1 MILTEAGPLIGNI
14 ISKLPTL
21 YRGANSD
28 SIIDFSRPARNEF
41 LTLIEDDLVALP
53 YIGDVAQSALTL
65 TSCYFLSS
73 LSLLMDIP
81 ELQVLRKL
89 DQINAKRDPVESL
102 LGSGASAYKFFGTE
116 NHDGSDVGV
125 EHWFGDPMNSIAGLE
140 ASHTHQYG
148 SKAQIDDKSLNF
160 SGHGVKNYQGGSSDQ
175 STQFQK
181 GSGQYN
187 GDMVS
192 MVDGSTKNSNN
203 RSNTTVNNQN
213 QSKNTTIVNEASKAP
228 STVGAS
234 FGRDTAVTLK
244 ELANL
249 SVGKQF
255 EVVFEKDGNKQPV
268 QLSVRL
274 MVTNT
279 DRGSI
284 KSIIATGSMNNNMK
298 ERIIR
303 ARAGQLGWFKDLIL
317 CNDLVDEAR
326 KTRIK
331 DKSGFYEHM
340 MRKRSKNFL
349 SGLLSMAPS
358 INNASA
364 VIIMSGETAKAAALE
379 LGGELTQFSIRQ
391 KVFEVTQ
398 TMLMFVVDTQWE
410 TVTIFHRGIDR
421 YNELR
426 VSELKRANGKSD
438 GNVEDIL
445 RAYSAFTNPTL

>member
-14 ISKLPTL
+14 VSKLPTL

-65 TSCYFLSS
+65 TSCYFLSA

-116 NHDGSDVGV
+116 DFDGAVAV

-140 ASHTHQYG
+140 AKHTHQYG

-160 SGHGVKNYQGGSSDQ
+160 TGHGAKNYQGGATDQ
-175 STQFQK
+175 STQFHK
-181 GSGQYN
+181 GANQYTGN
-187 GDMVS
+187 MTS
-192 MVDGSTKNSNN
+192 MVDGSSHNSNN
-203 RSNTTVNNQN
+203 KTNTTNNNQN
-213 QSKNTTIVNEASKAP
+213 QSKNSTIINEAAKP
-228 STVGAS
+228 KGYEGAA

-255 EVVFEKDGNKQPV
+255 EVTFEKDGNKQPV

-279 DRGSI
+279 DKSSI
-284 KSIIATGSMNNNMK
+284 KSIISMGSMNNTLK

-317 CNDLVDEAR
+317 CNDLIDEAR
-326 KTRIK
+326 RTRIK
-331 DKSGFYEHM
+331 DKSGFFEHM

-349 SGLLSMAPS
+349 SGLLSMSPS

-364 VIIMSGETAKAAALE
+364 VIIMSNDTAKEAALE
-379 LGGELTQFSIRQ
+379 LGGDLSQFSIRQ

-398 TMLMFVVDTQWE
+398 TMLIFVVDTQWE
-410 TVTIFHRGIDR
+410 TVTIYHRGLDR
-421 YNELR
+421 FNELR
-426 VSELKRANGKSD
+426 VNELKRANGRSD
-438 GNVEDIL
+438 SNVEEIL

>member
-140 ASHTHQYG
+140 ASHT
-148 SKAQIDDKSLNF
+148 
-160 SGHGVKNYQGGSSDQ
+160 
-175 STQFQK
+175 
-181 GSGQYN
+181 
-187 GDMVS
+187 
-192 MVDGSTKNSNN
+192 
-203 RSNTTVNNQN
+203 
-213 QSKNTTIVNEASKAP
+213 TIVDEASKAP
-228 STVGAS
+228 SPVGAA
-234 FGRDTAVTLK
+234 FGRETAVTLK

-268 QLSVRL
+268 QLSIRL

-421 YNELR
+421 YNEMR
-426 VSELKRANGKSD
+426 VSELKRANGKAD
-438 GNVEDIL
+438 GNIEDIL

>member
-125 EHWFGDPMNSIAGLE
+125 EHWFGDPMNSIDGME
-140 ASHTHQYG
+140 AYHKHEYG
-148 SKAQIDDKSLNF
+148 SKANVEDKSVNY
-160 SGHGVKNYQGGSSDQ
+160 SGSSKNYQNGSVDQ
-175 STQFQK
+175 TTQFNK
-181 GSGQYN
+181 GANQYTGN
-187 GDMVS
+187 MTS
-192 MVDGSTKNSNN
+192 MVDGSQHNSNN
-203 RSNTTVNNQN
+203 RTTNNNQN

-228 STVGAS
+228 STVGAT

-268 QLSVRL
+268 QLSIRL

-421 YNELR
+421 YNEMR
-426 VSELKRANGKSD
+426 VSELKRANGKAD
-438 GNVEDIL
+438 GNIEDIL

>member
-125 EHWFGDPMNSIAGLE
+125 EHWFGDPMNSIDGME
-140 ASHTHQYG
+140 AYHKHEYG
-148 SKAQIDDKSLNF
+148 SKANVEDKSVNY
-160 SGHGVKNYQGGSSDQ
+160 SGSSKNYQNGSVDQ
-175 STQFQK
+175 TTQFNK
-181 GSGQYN
+181 GANQYTGN
-187 GDMVS
+187 MTS
-192 MVDGSTKNSNN
+192 MVDGSQHNSNN
-203 RSNTTVNNQN
+203 RTTNNNQN
-213 QSKNTTIVNEASKAP
+213 QSKNTTIVNEASRAP
-228 STVGAS
+228 STVGAT

-268 QLSVRL
+268 QLSIRL

-421 YNELR
+421 YNEMR
-426 VSELKRANGKSD
+426 VSELKRANGKAD
-438 GNVEDIL
+438 GNIEDIL

>member
-14 ISKLPTL
+14 VSKLPTL

-65 TSCYFLSS
+65 TSCYFLSA

-116 NHDGSDVGV
+116 DFDGAVAV
-125 EHWFGDPMNSIAGLE
+125 EHWFGDPMNSIDGME
-140 ASHTHQYG
+140 AYHKHEYG
-148 SKAQIDDKSLNF
+148 SKANVEDKS
-160 SGHGVKNYQGGSSDQ
+160 VNYSGSSKHYGNGSTDQ
-175 STQFQK
+175 TTQFGK
-181 GSGQYN
+181 GANQYTGN
-187 GDMVS
+187 MTS
-192 MVDGSTKNSNN
+192 MVDGSNHNSNN
-203 RSNTTVNNQN
+203 KTNTTNNNQN
-213 QSKNTTIVNEASKAP
+213 QSKNSTIINEAAKP
-228 STVGAS
+228 KGYEGAA

-255 EVVFEKDGNKQPV
+255 EVTFEKDGNKQPV

-284 KSIIATGSMNNNMK
+284 KSIISMGSMNNTLK
-298 ERIIR
+298 ERVIR

-317 CNDLVDEAR
+317 CNDLIDEAR
-326 KTRIK
+326 RTRIK
-331 DKSGFYEHM
+331 DKSGFFEHM

-349 SGLLSMAPS
+349 SGLLSMSPS

-364 VIIMSGETAKAAALE
+364 VIIMSNDTAKEAALE
-379 LGGELTQFSIRQ
+379 LGGDLSQFSIRQ

-398 TMLMFVVDTQWE
+398 TMLIFVVDTQWE
-410 TVTIFHRGIDR
+410 TVTIYHRGLDR
-421 YNELR
+421 FNELR
-426 VSELKRANGKSD
+426 VNELKRANGRSD
-438 GNVEDIL
+438 SNVEEIL

>member
-14 ISKLPTL
+14 VSKLPTL

-65 TSCYFLSS
+65 TSCYFLSA

-116 NHDGSDVGV
+116 DFDGAVAV
-125 EHWFGDPMNSIAGLE
+125 EHWFGDPMNSIDGME
-140 ASHTHQYG
+140 AHHTHQPG
-148 SKAQIDDKSLNF
+148 SQANIDD
-160 SGHGVKNYQGGSSDQ
+160 
-175 STQFQK
+175 
-181 GSGQYN
+181 
-187 GDMVS
+187 
-192 MVDGSTKNSNN
+192 
-203 RSNTTVNNQN
+203 
-213 QSKNTTIVNEASKAP
+213 QSKNTTIVNEAAKP
-228 STVGAS
+228 KGYEGAA

-255 EVVFEKDGNKQPV
+255 EVTFEKDGNKQPV

-279 DRGSI
+279 DKSSI
-284 KSIIATGSMNNNMK
+284 KSIISMGSMNNTLK
-298 ERIIR
+298 ERVIR

-317 CNDLVDEAR
+317 CNDLIDEAR
-326 KTRIK
+326 RTRIK
-331 DKSGFYEHM
+331 DKSGFFEHM

-349 SGLLSMAPS
+349 SGLLSMSPS

-364 VIIMSGETAKAAALE
+364 VIIMSNDTAKEAALE
-379 LGGELTQFSIRQ
+379 LGGDLSQFSIRQ

-398 TMLMFVVDTQWE
+398 TMLIFVVDTQWE
-410 TVTIFHRGIDR
+410 TVTIYHRGLDR
-421 YNELR
+421 FNELR
-426 VSELKRANGKSD
+426 VNELKRANGRSD
-438 GNVEDIL
+438 SNVEEIL

>member
-14 ISKLPTL
+14 VSKLPTL

-65 TSCYFLSS
+65 TSCYFLSA

-116 NHDGSDVGV
+116 DFDGAVAV

-140 ASHTHQYG
+140 AKHTHQYG

-160 SGHGVKNYQGGSSDQ
+160 TGHGAKNYQGGTTDQ
-175 STQFQK
+175 STQFHK
-181 GSGQYN
+181 GANQYTGN
-187 GDMVS
+187 MTS
-192 MVDGSTKNSNN
+192 MVDGSSHNSNN
-203 RSNTTVNNQN
+203 KTNTTNNNQN
-213 QSKNTTIVNEASKAP
+213 QSKNSTIINEAAKP
-228 STVGAS
+228 KGYEGAA

-255 EVVFEKDGNKQPV
+255 EVTFEKDGNKQPV

-279 DRGSI
+279 DKSSI
-284 KSIIATGSMNNNMK
+284 KNIISMGSMNNTLK

-317 CNDLVDEAR
+317 CNDLIDEAR
-326 KTRIK
+326 RTRIK
-331 DKSGFYEHM
+331 DKSGFFEHM

-349 SGLLSMAPS
+349 SGLLSMSPS

-364 VIIMSGETAKAAALE
+364 VIIMSNDTAKEAALE
-379 LGGELTQFSIRQ
+379 LGGDLSQFSIRQ

-398 TMLMFVVDTQWE
+398 TMLIFVVDTQWE
-410 TVTIFHRGIDR
+410 TVTIYHRGLDR
-421 YNELR
+421 FNELR
-426 VSELKRANGKSD
+426 VNELKRANGRSD
-438 GNVEDIL
+438 SNVEEIL

>member
-14 ISKLPTL
+14 VSKLPTL

-65 TSCYFLSS
+65 TSCYFLSA

-116 NHDGSDVGV
+116 DFDGAVAV
-125 EHWFGDPMNSIAGLE
+125 EHWFGDPMNSIDGME
-140 ASHTHQYG
+140 AHTHQYG
-148 SKAQIDDKSLNF
+148 SKATIHDKSLNMTAP
-160 SGHGVKNYQGGSSDQ
+160 GAKNYQGSSTDQ

-181 GSGQYN
+181 GSKQYS
-187 GDMVS
+187 GDMLQ
-192 MVDGSTKNSNN
+192 MIDGSNSNN
-203 RSNTTVNNQN
+203 KTTNIN
-213 QSKNTTIVNEASKAP
+213 NEAQKP
-228 STVGAS
+228 KGYEGGA

-255 EVVFEKDGNKQPV
+255 EVTFEKDGNKQPV

-279 DRGSI
+279 DKSSI
-284 KSIIATGSMNNNMK
+284 KSIISMGSMNNTLK
-298 ERIIR
+298 ERVIR

-317 CNDLVDEAR
+317 CNDLIDEAR
-326 KTRIK
+326 RTRIK
-331 DKSGFYEHM
+331 DKSGFFEHM

-349 SGLLSMAPS
+349 SGLLSMSPS

-364 VIIMSGETAKAAALE
+364 VIIMSNDTAKEAALE
-379 LGGELTQFSIRQ
+379 LGGDLSQFSIRQ

-398 TMLMFVVDTQWE
+398 TMLIFVVDTQWE
-410 TVTIFHRGIDR
+410 TVTIYHRGLDR
-421 YNELR
+421 FNELR
-426 VSELKRANGKSD
+426 VNELKRANGRSD
-438 GNVEDIL
+438 SNVEEIL

>member
-14 ISKLPTL
+14 VSKLPTL

-65 TSCYFLSS
+65 TSCYFLSA

-116 NHDGSDVGV
+116 DFDGAVAV
-125 EHWFGDPMNSIAGLE
+125 EHWFGDPMNSIDGME
-140 ASHTHQYG
+140 AHHTHQPG
-148 SKAQIDDKSLNF
+148 SQANIDD
-160 SGHGVKNYQGGSSDQ
+160 
-175 STQFQK
+175 
-181 GSGQYN
+181 
-187 GDMVS
+187 
-192 MVDGSTKNSNN
+192 
-203 RSNTTVNNQN
+203 
-213 QSKNTTIVNEASKAP
+213 QSKNTTIVNEAAKP
-228 STVGAS
+228 KGYEGGA

-255 EVVFEKDGNKQPV
+255 EVTFEKDGNKQPV

-279 DRGSI
+279 DKSSI
-284 KSIIATGSMNNNMK
+284 KSIISMGSMNNTLK
-298 ERIIR
+298 ERVIR

-317 CNDLVDEAR
+317 CNDLIDEAR
-326 KTRIK
+326 RTRIK
-331 DKSGFYEHM
+331 DKSGFFEHM

-349 SGLLSMAPS
+349 SGLLSMSPS

-364 VIIMSGETAKAAALE
+364 VIIMSNDTAKEAALE
-379 LGGELTQFSIRQ
+379 LGGDLSQFSIRQ

-398 TMLMFVVDTQWE
+398 TMLIFVVDTQWE
-410 TVTIFHRGIDR
+410 TVTIYHRGLDR
-421 YNELR
+421 FNELR
-426 VSELKRANGKSD
+426 VNELKRANGRSD
-438 GNVEDIL
+438 SNVEEIL

>member
-14 ISKLPTL
+14 VSKLPTL

-65 TSCYFLSS
+65 TSCYFLSA

-116 NHDGSDVGV
+116 DFAGAGAV
-125 EHWFGDPMNSIAGLE
+125 EHWFGDPMNSIDGME
-140 ASHTHQYG
+140 AHTHQYG
-148 SKAQIDDKSLNF
+148 SQATIHDKSLNMTAP
-160 SGHGVKNYQGGSSDQ
+160 GAKNYQGSSSDQ

-187 GDMVS
+187 GDMYQ
-192 MVDGSTKNSNN
+192 MVDGSNSNN
-203 RSNTTVNNQN
+203 KITNIN
-213 QSKNTTIVNEASKAP
+213 NEAPKPKGYS
-228 STVGAS
+228 GAA

-255 EVVFEKDGNKQPV
+255 EVTFEKDGNKQPV

-284 KSIIATGSMNNNMK
+284 KSIISMGSMNNTLK

-317 CNDLVDEAR
+317 CNDLIDEAR
-326 KTRIK
+326 RTRIK
-331 DKSGFYEHM
+331 DKSGFFEHM

-349 SGLLSMAPS
+349 SGLLSMSPS

-364 VIIMSGETAKAAALE
+364 VIIMSNDTAKEAALE
-379 LGGELTQFSIRQ
+379 LGGDLSQFSIRQ

-398 TMLMFVVDTQWE
+398 TMLIFVVDTQWE
-410 TVTIFHRGIDR
+410 TVTIYHRGLDR
-421 YNELR
+421 FNELR
-426 VSELKRANGKSD
+426 VNELKRANGRSD
-438 GNVEDIL
+438 SNVEEIL

>member
-1 MILTEAGPLIGNI
+1 M
-14 ISKLPTL
+14 
-21 YRGANSD
+21 GA
-28 SIIDFSRPARNEF
+28 
-41 LTLIEDDLVALP
+41 T
-53 YIGDVAQSALTL
+53 
-65 TSCYFLSS
+65 
-73 LSLLMDIP
+73 
-81 ELQVLRKL
+81 
-89 DQINAKRDPVESL
+89 
-102 LGSGASAYKFFGTE
+102 
-116 NHDGSDVGV
+116 
-125 EHWFGDPMNSIAGLE
+125 
-140 ASHTHQYG
+140 
-148 SKAQIDDKSLNF
+148 
-160 SGHGVKNYQGGSSDQ
+160 
-175 STQFQK
+175 
-181 GSGQYN
+181 
-187 GDMVS
+187 
-192 MVDGSTKNSNN
+192 
-203 RSNTTVNNQN
+203 
-213 QSKNTTIVNEASKAP
+213 
-228 STVGAS
+228 

-268 QLSVRL
+268 QLSIRL

-421 YNELR
+421 YNEMR
-426 VSELKRANGKSD
+426 VSELKRANGKAD
-438 GNVEDIL
+438 GNIEDIL

>member
-14 ISKLPTL
+14 VSKLPTL

-65 TSCYFLSS
+65 TSCYFLSA

-116 NHDGSDVGV
+116 DFAGAAGV
-125 EHWFGDPMNSIAGLE
+125 EHWFGDPMNSIDGME
-140 ASHTHQYG
+140 AYHKHEYG
-148 SKAQIDDKSLNF
+148 SQANVNDKSVNY
-160 SGHGVKNYQGGSSDQ
+160 SGSAKNYQNGSVDQ
-175 STQFQK
+175 TTSFGK
-181 GSGQYN
+181 GANQYTGN
-187 GDMVS
+187 MTS

-203 RSNTTVNNQN
+203 KSTSTVNNQD
-213 QSKNTTIVNEASKAP
+213 QSKNTIINNEAPKP
-228 STVGAS
+228 KGYEGAA

-255 EVVFEKDGNKQPV
+255 EVTFEKDGNKQPV

-284 KSIIATGSMNNNMK
+284 KNIISMGSMNNTLK

-317 CNDLVDEAR
+317 CNDLIDEAR
-326 KTRIK
+326 RTRIK
-331 DKSGFYEHM
+331 DKSGFFEHM

-349 SGLLSMAPS
+349 SGLLSMSPS

-364 VIIMSGETAKAAALE
+364 VIIMSNDTAKEAALE
-379 LGGELTQFSIRQ
+379 LGGDLSQFSIRQ

-398 TMLMFVVDTQWE
+398 TMLIFVVDTQWE
-410 TVTIFHRGIDR
+410 TVTIYHRGLDR
-421 YNELR
+421 FNELR
-426 VSELKRANGKSD
+426 VNELKRANGRSD
-438 GNVEDIL
+438 SNVEEIL